1 MTGHVLTKS
10 KREMECCMLDVA
22 VIITNTMFLA
32 GFKTNKTNQK
42 KKVIV
47 LSLKHFSPPTGHIR
61 SLSHLGRANMFS
73 GVYDC
78 ICI

>member
-22 VIITNTMFLA
+22 VIIANITFLA

-42 KKVIV
+42 KSDCFVIEA
-47 LSLKHFSPPTGHIR
+47 LFSTYR
-61 SLSHLGRANMFS
+61 SHKKSFAS
-73 GVYDC
+73 W
-78 ICI
+78 

>member
-1 MTGHVLTKS
+1 
-10 KREMECCMLDVA
+10 MECCMLDVA
-22 VIITNTMFLA
+22 VIIANIMFLA

-42 KKVIV
+42 KSDYV
-47 LSLKHFSPPTGHIR
+47 LSLKHFSPLTGHIR
-61 SLSHLGRANMFS
+61 SLLHLGSANMFP